1 MEAVW
6 SIALYLII
14 FFYGI
19 FIGSFLNVVIY
30 RVPKKESLTKVRSH
44 CMSCGY
50 QLRWFDLFPLFSW
63 LFLGGRC
70 RKCKEPI
77 SAQYPIVEAANG
89 FMYIFIF
96 MRTYGL
102 NAYEMFEYFH
112 FETLLY
118 CLLGSAL
125 IALSIIDFRT
135 YEIPVGIN
143 VFILALGFINLVYR
157 IIAFGVAESDWRTY
171 LIGLFAVSVVT
182 YIIYYISDGRAIG
195 GGDVKLMAAAGLLI
209 GWKLIILAFFL
220 SCILGSVIHII
231 RMKVSKA
238 EHVLA
243 MGPYLSAGI
252 MISIFFGEPIL
263 KWYLG
268 MFGF

>member
-6 SIALYLII
+6 SVAVYLVI
-14 FFYGI
+14 FLYGI
-19 FIGSFLNVVIY
+19 FIGSFLNVVIF
-30 RVPKKESLTKVRSH
+30 RVPKRESLTKVRSH
-44 CMSCGY
+44 CMTCGY

-63 LFLGGRC
+63 LFLGGKC

-89 FMYIFIF
+89 FLYIFIF
-96 MRTYGL
+96 MRFYGL

-118 CLLGSAL
+118 CLLASAL
-125 IALSIIDFRT
+125 LALSVIDFRT
-135 YEIPVGIN
+135 YEIPVGFN
-143 VFILALGFINLVYR
+143 LFIGALGVINLIYR
-157 IIAFGVAESDWRTY
+157 LIAFGIDGSDWSCY
-171 LIGLFAVSVVT
+171 VIGFFAVSVVT
-182 YIIYYISDGRAIG
+182 FIIFTASGGRAIG

-209 GWKLIILAFFL
+209 GWKLIILAFL
-220 SCILGSVIHII
+220 LGCILGSVIHII
-231 RMKVSKA
+231 RMKVSDA

-252 MISIFFGEPIL
+252 MLAVLFGEPIL
-263 KWYLG
+263 NWYLG
-268 MFGF
+268 FFR